1 MDNCSLQLLSCKFS
15 TLEKLYLEC
24 CLKCLTL
31 SRSIPSDYLINLNF
45 VFSGIV
51 GNSAATLL
59 TTIEEMH
66 LLSKKIFFNSLSLH
80 ASKLMDKV
88 CFKIIQLSCFKTHTF
103 ISLLYSKTVR

>member
-1 MDNCSLQLLSCKFS
+1 MRSEVSDPVMFAPP
-15 TLEKLYLEC
+15 
-24 CLKCLTL
+24 
-31 SRSIPSDYLINLNF
+31 SRYLINLNF
-45 VFSGIV
+45 VSSGIV

-88 CFKIIQLSCFKTHTF
+88 CFKIIQLSCFKIHF
-103 ISLLYSKTVR
+103 ISLSSSKIIRQIVVLYANFS